1 MIINIPAPTEPNAI
15 VPEPEGEQEEDV
27 DNPDSPDHLCGERDT
42 AHVVRIDLGRGRE
55 SGDEVLYEEYEAVE

>member
-1 MIINIPAPTEPNAI
+1 MIINIPAPTEPSTI
-15 VPEPEGEQEEDV
+15 VPEPEDV